1 MAGKRKDHKG
11 RSLKTGEYQRKDL
24 MYQYKYVDSTGKSRV
39 IYSKDLA
46 QLRIKEEQV
55 KQDLKDGIKTKVENT
70 LTVNDM
76 FDKYIA
82 TKTELKDT
90 TRNNYNYMYNNYVRK
105 SFWLRR
111 LVDVKYSTVKAF
123 YVSLIN
129 DKGFKPNSMEII
141 HAILHPTFTLA
152 VRDDYIRKNP
162 TDGVMGEI
170 KKSHNWEKPKRR
182 ALTEEQQS
190 AFINYVA
197 NSETYKHWLPLF
209 TVFLGTGMRVGE
221 LIGLRWEDC
230 DFKNNLIS
238 VNHNLVY
245 RSQENG
251 VCEFHITTP
260 KTESG
265 KRAIPMLEEVRKA
278 LLEERTRQMANGF
291 NKAVIDGYS
300 GFVFTNKNQYVH
312 NPMTIN
318 RAIVRIYNEY
328 NLVEKERARKEH
340 REPIL
345 IPHFSVHNLRHTFC
359 TRFCENETNIKVIQE
374 IMGHSD
380 ISTTMNV
387 YAEATQNKK
396 QESFKNLQGKIK
408 IS

>member
-11 RSLKTGEYQRKDL
+11 RNLKTGEYQRKDL

-55 KQDLKDGIKTKVENT
+55 KQDLKDGIKTKVENK

-105 SFWLRR
+105 SFGLRR

-141 HAILHPTFTLA
+141 HTILHPTFTLA

-170 KKSHNWEKPKRR
+170 KKSHN
-182 ALTEEQQS
+182 
-190 AFINYVA
+190 
-197 NSETYKHWLPLF
+197 
-209 TVFLGTGMRVGE
+209 
-221 LIGLRWEDC
+221 
-230 DFKNNLIS
+230 
-238 VNHNLVY
+238 
-245 RSQENG
+245 
-251 VCEFHITTP
+251 
-260 KTESG
+260 
-265 KRAIPMLEEVRKA
+265 
-278 LLEERTRQMANGF
+278 
-291 NKAVIDGYS
+291 
-300 GFVFTNKNQYVH
+300 
-312 NPMTIN
+312 
-318 RAIVRIYNEY
+318 
-328 NLVEKERARKEH
+328 
-340 REPIL
+340 
-345 IPHFSVHNLRHTFC
+345 
-359 TRFCENETNIKVIQE
+359 
-374 IMGHSD
+374 
-380 ISTTMNV
+380 
-387 YAEATQNKK
+387 
-396 QESFKNLQGKIK
+396 
-408 IS
+408 